1 MDIKDLFYK
10 PDIQPTRDYRS
21 DGVILQEEPDNS
33 IQVEQKQQLND
44 IEEAYIRNVETIE
57 RLLRIRQVT
66 PLLPSKIVETINQ
79 ILDIVITGAWLDNE
93 DSIRTIIEEDGG
105 YIYIPPEKEEEEIED
120 IWHPDETKEE
130 KVTIY
135 TKKEEE
141 PEQQTE
147 SEQETDEVQT
157 SSSQNADEWDWP
169 ELTSSG
175 YELEIEEN
183 KNIWDYSNDQYL
195 VDQSLIREAFSKE
208 YNDIIEPYIYQLL
221 TAMDEAGVTSPESL
235 NFEYEGETVTGVSED
250 NQHLN
255 DIIVRNQ
262 IALNEMSD
270 MFAKTHDLNQTSATL
285 SSYDV
290 IAQERTRYFK
300 EKYNEAAAQNYIDMY
315 DKNLLAA
322 ARREYTAKYTAARA
336 NTYKFL
342 HSAVAISESM
352 LALAL
357 ASNLAKCSLIK
368 KGVNIFAKKE
378 YKNES
383 VSNSTSTDKQEKSNT
398 NENKATDTVK
408 SENKENSLDQLKID
422 DNYGGTSKASQD
434 KTKEAA
440 SGTIKTTA
448 ENDKVRVRVAAAVKN
463 NKEK

>member
-21 DGVILQEEPDNS
+21 DGIILQEEPDNS

-79 ILDIVITGAWLDNE
+79 IFDIVITGAWLDNE
-93 DSIRTIIEEDGG
+93 DSIRTIIKEDGG
-105 YIYIPPEKEEEEIED
+105 YVYIPPEN
-120 IWHPDETKEE
+120 EE

-135 TKKEEE
+135 IKKKE
-141 PEQQTE
+141 PEQQ
-147 SEQETDEVQT
+147 TDEVQT
-157 SSSQNADEWDWP
+157 SISQSTDEEDWP

-195 VDQSLIREAFSKE
+195 IDQSLIREAFSKE
-208 YNDIIEPYIYQLL
+208 YNDIVEPYIYQLL

-235 NFEYEGETVTGVSED
+235 NFEYEGETVTGISKD

-322 ARREYTAKYTAARA
+322 ARREYTAKYVAARA
-336 NTYKFL
+336 NVYKFL
-342 HSAVAISESM
+342 HSAVAISENM
-352 LALAL
+352 LSLAL

-368 KGVNIFAKKE
+368 KGINIFAKKE
-378 YKNES
+378 YKNEA
-383 VSNSTSTDKQEKSNT
+383 VSNSTVVSNTEKEKNNT

-422 DNYGGTSKASQD
+422 DNYGGTSKASHD

-440 SGTIKTTA
+440 SGTVKTTA
-448 ENDKVRVRVAAAVKN
+448 KNDKVKVKVAAAVKN

>member
-21 DGVILQEEPDNS
+21 DGIILQEEPDNS

-44 IEEAYIRNVETIE
+44 IEEAYIRNVETVE

-79 ILDIVITGAWLDNE
+79 IFDIVITGAWLDNE
-93 DSIRTIIEEDGG
+93 DSIRTIIKEDGG
-105 YIYIPPEKEEEEIED
+105 YVYIPPEN
-120 IWHPDETKEE
+120 EE

-135 TKKEEE
+135 IKKKE
-141 PEQQTE
+141 PEQQ
-147 SEQETDEVQT
+147 TDEVQT
-157 SSSQNADEWDWP
+157 SISQSQSTDEGDWP

-195 VDQSLIREAFSKE
+195 IDQSLIREAFSKE
-208 YNDIIEPYIYQLL
+208 YNDIVEPYIYQLL

-235 NFEYEGETVTGVSED
+235 NFEYEGETVTGISKD

-322 ARREYTAKYTAARA
+322 ARREYTAKYVAARA
-336 NTYKFL
+336 NVYKFL
-342 HSAVAISESM
+342 HSAVAISENM
-352 LALAL
+352 LSLAL

-368 KGVNIFAKKE
+368 KGINIFAKKE
-378 YKNES
+378 YKNEA
-383 VSNSTSTDKQEKSNT
+383 VSNSTVVSNTEKEKNNT

-422 DNYGGTSKASQD
+422 DNYGGTSKASHD

-440 SGTIKTTA
+440 SGTVKTTA
-448 ENDKVRVRVAAAVKN
+448 KNDKVKVKVAAAVKN